1 MTTYRRILFFISPVL
16 LSFLLHLPIFQLDV
30 MGIHVWRQSQTQ
42 TVIYHFTFS
51 DNNILHPQ
59 RFDISTGST
68 ALLYEFPLYQWLIAQ
83 VNRILGYS
91 VINTRVFTFL
101 CFVFLLLG
109 FYKWLRFYFK
119 EETALLSSYFLCF
132 SPLLYYYCVN
142 PLPDILALAMAQWFL
157 VYAGRHHLSQKT
169 NQLLIASVFLM
180 LAALIKLPFVLFA
193 AFFIPQFLTKQVFKR
208 IGKRLASFG
217 LFFIFLIP
225 VGLWYAYA
233 IPSWKGNGITSG
245 LFGNEKS
252 VQELLAYFW
261 FHLVSSFPELIS
273 NYAAF
278 PLVVMGIYAGI
289 KNHRNVFNKHLPIS
303 LTFLAVCF
311 YFIFELNMIEK
322 SHDYYL
328 LPFVPFVFILLAHG
342 LNRGINSKYKGLV
355 FILLAIVP
363 FTAYLRIQHRWDV
376 KNPGFNSAYLYE
388 QNAIQSHIPQNAI
401 CIVDADESKFIA
413 LYYLKRQGYSLLKNE
428 LNQDVL
434 AQYVQKG
441 ATILVTENQETDAL
455 KFQGFRLDLLYSGGL
470 KIYKVIQL

>member
-1 MTTYRRILFFISPVL
+1 MTTYRRILFFLSPVL

-101 CFVFLLLG
+101 CLVFLLLG
-109 FYKWLRFYFK
+109 FYKWLRLYFK
-119 EETALLSSYFLCF
+119 EKTALLSSYFLCF

-169 NQLLIASVFLM
+169 SQLIIASVFLM

-355 FILLAIVP
+355 FFLLAIVP